1 MGAMGLIPRPR
12 HACDRGGQRRGDGSW
27 DTASQTAAVPDRL
40 VNGRALLLYVPLVAL
55 AIWAGLLGGLWLGFS

>member
-1 MGAMGLIPRPR
+1 MGAVGMIPRPR
-12 HACDRGGQRRGDGSW
+12 HALDRGDQRRGGSSW

-55 AIWAGLLGGLWLGFS
+55 AIWARLLGGLYLVFS